1 MKSTKKQTPAPKPAT
16 KKASVTEKKRV
27 MESLESVMDPELHMS
42 IVDLGLVY
50 DVTIAAN
57 KKTTVLMT
65 LTTLGCPLFPMIE
78 QDIHNKLYQIG
89 MKDVKVDL
97 TFDPPWSMERMTER
111 AKATLGI

>member
-1 MKSTKKQTPAPKPAT
+1 MTKPKKQTAKTAVPDKKKVMAT
-16 KKASVTEKKRV
+16 LGK
-27 MESLESVMDPELHMS
+27 VMDPELHMS

-50 DVTIAAN
+50 NVKVG
-57 KKTTVLMT
+57 KKITDITMT

-89 MKDVKVDL
+89 MKDVKVTL

-111 AKATLGI
+111 AKAVLGI